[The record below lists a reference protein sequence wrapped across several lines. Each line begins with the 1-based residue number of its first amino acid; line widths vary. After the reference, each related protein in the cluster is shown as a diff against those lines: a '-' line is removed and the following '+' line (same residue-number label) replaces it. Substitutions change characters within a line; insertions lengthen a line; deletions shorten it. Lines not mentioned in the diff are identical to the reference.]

1 VRTLCSQNHYRC
13 RYELTSSLNLP
24 ATPNDVDLMFEGANP
39 SPFGKGTE
47 TVYDGTYRLAKEYK
61 VCLCFNR
68 RVEHVERSISPLAA

>member
-1 VRTLCSQNHYRC
+1 
-13 RYELTSSLNLP
+13 
-24 ATPNDVDLMFEGANP
+24 MFEGANP